1 MVEILY
7 PVTLVT
13 GFFSQLQSWRCFPAC
28 FLLYIR
34 DSLIC
39 LSPNSISFVNS
50 IALYG
55 KAATEPTR

>member
-13 GFFSQLQSWRCFPAC
+13 GFFSQLQSWHGFPAC
-28 FLLYIR
+28 FLLNIR

-39 LSPNSISFVNS
+39 LSPNSISFVNF
-50 IALYG
+50 IALSG